1 MNVDLAP
8 PDDPASESAPDADGT
23 ERPAASG
30 TEASG
35 TEASGTEASPHGS
48 FSYTAEVWRKA
59 LHFLALVVPLWMAL
73 VGKPASLYGL
83 VPSALLGVAADVGR
97 AHSPAL
103 NRVIKA
109 IFGPLMRDD
118 ELPEVGSGVTFN
130 GATCVLVG
138 AALLTIVFPVSI
150 AVPVFTMTMIADAA
164 AALVGR
170 RFGRHRWVASRP
182 HTIEGSAAFVATG
195 LLVMAFFPALPF
207 GVAAMGVAAAALLE
221 AAPLPVAVND
231 NIRVPLVAA
240 AVVAAGQAW
249 VLGQAVPLGV

>member
-8 PDDPASESAPDADGT
+8 SDDTASDAAPNADETESAAAPST
-23 ERPAASG
+23 EP
-30 TEASG
+30 
-35 TEASGTEASPHGS
+35 ASPHGS
-48 FSYTAEVWRKA
+48 FSYTAEIWRKA

-83 VPSALLGVAADVGR
+83 VPGALLGVAADVGR
-97 AHSPAL
+97 AYSPGL
-103 NRVIKA
+103 NRVIKT

-118 ELPEVGSGVTFN
+118 ELPEVGSGITFN

-138 AALLTIVFPVSI
+138 AALLTLIFPVSI

-170 RFGRHRWVASRP
+170 RFGRHRWVSSRP

-195 LLVMAFFPALPF
+195 LIVMAFFPALPF
-207 GVAAMGVAAAALLE
+207 GIAAMGVAAAALLE
-221 AAPLPVAVND
+221 ATPLPVPVND
-231 NIRVPLVAA
+231 NIRVPLAAA

-249 VLGQAVPLGV
+249 ILGQTVPLGV